1 MIIKTNAF
9 SRLTLSNESVYFT
22 TERSISYQPASKRL
36 RLYLTRTNSISL
48 NNFEATWVL

>member
-9 SRLTLSNESVYFT
+9 SRLALSNESVYFT
-22 TERSISYQPASKRL
+22 TERFISYQPESKRL
-36 RLYLTRTNSISL
+36 WLYLTRTISMSF